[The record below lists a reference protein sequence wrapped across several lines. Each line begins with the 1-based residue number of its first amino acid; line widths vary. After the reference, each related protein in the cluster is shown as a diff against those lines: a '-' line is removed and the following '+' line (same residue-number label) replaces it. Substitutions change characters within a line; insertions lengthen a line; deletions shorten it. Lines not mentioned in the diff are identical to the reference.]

1 MPHTTRFPKDPYTRK
16 DFLEW
21 LRNNVTHD
29 PDTRCW
35 NWNGFK
41 DNRGNGLFKNQLIRT
56 FVYKELTGKRDI
68 PTRDIGVVR
77 AICKNPACANPDH
90 AELVVGPRTRT
101 RHRLKEVIDETANL
115 ASVGVTNK
123 VIDAVIYKPM
133 RMELNNHL
141 RDATSELRAALRKDV
156 LEKIMTTE
164 VVDAIVATLI
174 RIKFD
179 EMIADAVIK
188 RMENSADK
196 EIEG

>member
-1 MPHTTRFPKDPYTRK
+1 MPHTTRFPKAPYTRK

-21 LRNNVTHD
+21 LSNNVTHN

-35 NWNGFK
+35 DWNGFK

-56 FVYKELTGKRDI
+56 FVYKELNGLQDT
-68 PTRDIGVVR
+68 PTRDIGVIR

-90 AELVVGPRTRT
+90 ARLSVGPRTRT
-101 RHRLKEVIDETANL
+101 RHRLKEVIEETSNL
-115 ASVGVTNK
+115 ASVGVTGK
-123 VIDAVIYKPM
+123 VLDSVIYKPM

-179 EMIADAVIK
+179 EMIADAVVQ
-188 RMENSADK
+188 RMQRDTEA
-196 EIEG
+196 E

>member
-1 MPHTTRFPKDPYTRK
+1 
-16 DFLEW
+16 
-21 LRNNVTHD
+21 
-29 PDTRCW
+29 
-35 NWNGFK
+35 
-41 DNRGNGLFKNQLIRT
+41 
-56 FVYKELTGKRDI
+56 
-68 PTRDIGVVR
+68 
-77 AICKNPACANPDH
+77 
-90 AELVVGPRTRT
+90 
-101 RHRLKEVIDETANL
+101 
-115 ASVGVTNK
+115 
-123 VIDAVIYKPM
+123 M

-196 EIEG
+196 ETEE